1 MLHTPR
7 STVSLR
13 INIAAPI
20 ITDEEIEAVT
30 RVLLS
35 GMIASGPETRAF
47 ESDFA
52 AMCGVEHAIATS
64 NCTTALSAA
73 LLGIGVG
80 PGDEV
85 ITTPLTFVATANSI
99 LSCGATPVFADINE
113 DTFNLSPYSVEG
125 AVTDRT
131 KAVIPVHLYGLPA
144 DMDAFQ
150 RIGEENNIRIIG
162 DAAQAHGAAIGQRPI
177 GSTADLECFSF
188 YPTKNM
194 TTGEGGMVTTNDEE
208 IHAKVK
214 SIVNHGR
221 PSATL
226 GNYEHEI
233 FGLNFRL
240 TDIASAIGRVQLRRL
255 AEFNSIR
262 TRNAG
267 ILIERLTGFQGVKLP
282 TTPDGLTHVWH
293 QFTIQV
299 PNRTGLAEHLK
310 SRGIGC
316 GIYYPRLVY
325 EYPHLKQFKSH
336 CEIAESIVDRVISLP
351 IHPGL
356 EEGEVEEV
364 AEAVGEWLQVN

>member
-1 MLHTPR
+1 MLHSLR
-7 STVSLR
+7 SAVSPR

-20 ITDEEIEAVT
+20 ISDEEIEGVT

-47 ESDFA
+47 EREFA

-64 NCTTALSAA
+64 NGTTALSAA

-99 LSCGATPVFADINE
+99 LSCGATPVFADIDEN
-113 DTFNLSPYSVEG
+113 TFNLSPYSVEA

-150 RIGEENNIRIIG
+150 SIGKSNNIRIIG
-162 DAAQAHGAAIGQRPI
+162 DAAQAHGAAIGQRTI

-194 TTGEGGMVTTNDEE
+194 TTGEGGIVTTDDEE
-208 IHAKVK
+208 IYAKVK

-226 GNYEHEI
+226 GTYEHEV

-255 AEFNSIR
+255 VEFNSIR
-262 TRNAG
+262 TRNAS
-267 ILIERLTGFQGVKLP
+267 ILTERLDGISEIKLP
-282 TTPDGLTHVWH
+282 SNPDGLTHAWH
-293 QFTIQV
+293 QYTIRVQD
-299 PNRTGLAEHLK
+299 RKSLAAFLRE
-310 SRGIGC
+310 RDIGC
-316 GIYYPRLVY
+316 GFYYPRLIY
-325 EYPHLKQFKSH
+325 EYPHLEKYLADCPF
-336 CEIAESIVDRVISLP
+336 ADSIVEQVISLP
-351 IHPGL
+351 IHAGL
-356 EEGEVEEV
+356 SPEEVEEV
-364 AEAVGEWLQVN
+364 ADSVIDWVELN